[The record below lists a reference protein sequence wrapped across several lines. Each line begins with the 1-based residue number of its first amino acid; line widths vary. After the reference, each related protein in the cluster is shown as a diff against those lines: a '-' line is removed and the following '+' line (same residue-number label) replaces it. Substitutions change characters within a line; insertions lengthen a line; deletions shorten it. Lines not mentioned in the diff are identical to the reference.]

1 MIRSTLFVLSL
12 ALLPGAVS
20 AASSAPSAA
29 VAVYDV
35 AEGTIESI
43 DLTANQIVVKVAERT
58 KTIKITKDTTYTL
71 DGVTSTR
78 DAVLKTG
85 AKVKVEH
92 AEGTASVVDAR
103 TK

>member
-1 MIRSTLFVLSL
+1 MIRSTLFALSL
-12 ALLPGAVS
+12 ALFPGAIS
-20 AASSAPSAA
+20 AAPSALSA
-29 VAVYDV
+29 TVAAYDV

-43 DLTANQIVVKVAERT
+43 DLTANEIVVKVGERT

-71 DGVTSTR
+71 DGVASTR

-85 AKVKVEH
+85 SKVKVEH
-92 AEGTASVVDAR
+92 KEGTASVVDAR